1 MSPAPA
7 GAPATTDVGE
17 AARRA
22 SDLQAR
28 ATIMDLRH
36 ALGDLRAS
44 QDNLRAVHEVLRRDL
59 DRTRAELGD
68 MRCERDAL
76 RDDRDAARS
85 ERDALRDEA
94 EQLRTALAGK
104 SAELAALHG
113 ERDGILRC
121 KAQLERLS
129 QGLRWDEG
137 PVSVR
142 AVLPLARALRR
153 LRNTLLR

>member
-1 MSPAPA
+1 M
-7 GAPATTDVGE
+7 TT
-17 AARRA
+17 
-22 SDLQAR
+22 
-28 ATIMDLRH
+28 TIR
-36 ALGDLRAS
+36 
-44 QDNLRAVHEVLRRDL
+44 V
-59 DRTRAELGD
+59 RT
-68 MRCERDAL
+68 
-76 RDDRDAARS
+76 
-85 ERDALRDEA
+85 
-94 EQLRTALAGK
+94 
-104 SAELAALHG
+104 AELAALHG